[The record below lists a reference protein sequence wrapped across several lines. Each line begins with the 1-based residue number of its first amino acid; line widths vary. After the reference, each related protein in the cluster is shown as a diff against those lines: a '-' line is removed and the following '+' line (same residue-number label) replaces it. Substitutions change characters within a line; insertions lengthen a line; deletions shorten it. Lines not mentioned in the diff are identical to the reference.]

1 MKKTTNEK
9 KSLFKSFLTA
19 FAIMALATPVFA
31 YQDAGS
37 LDVKAIKRLY
47 PGKTYSPYAQRA
59 FPDQVYWGD
68 THLHTALSPDAG
80 LFGNTLGVE
89 EAYRFARGEE
99 VTSSTGLPA
108 KLGRPLDWLVVTDHT
123 DMMGFGSDL
132 KRVAPNLLAVPKSRE
147 WIEGLQKGGDAA
159 AAAALDLITTFS
171 QGKVPIEIVKQY
183 SPGSTIF
190 AGVWD
195 IIVDAAE
202 KYNEPGRFTALIG
215 YEWTSVPKGNNLHRN
230 VIFRDGGDL
239 ARQMMP
245 MTTIPPLGSTDPLDL
260 YKWMDSYEAKTGGNV
275 FALAHN
281 GNLSNGWMFPVDKT
295 YAGGKVNKD
304 YVEQRAKHEP
314 LYEVTQIKGD
324 GEAHPY
330 LSPDDEYA
338 DYETWDA
345 GNLDLSEAKK
355 NSMLQYEYAREALKQ
370 GLALEE
376 KLGTN
381 PYKFGLSGATDS
393 HTSLATAEE
402 ENFFGKSTS
411 AEPSKS
417 RVNHP
422 FTKNEN
428 GAFEGYEL
436 VASGYT
442 GVWATENT
450 RKAIYDAMVRKE
462 TYATTGPRIPVRF
475 FGGWE
480 FTDDDLRSRAP
491 AFVGYEKGVP
501 MGGDLSKAPK
511 GKAPTFMVY
520 ALRDPIGAN
529 LDRIQIIKGWLD
541 KDGKTQER
549 IYDVSVSDGRKI
561 GKDGRCKTP
570 VGNTVD
576 LEAATWLNTI
586 GASELGTVWTDPGF
600 DPSQKAFYYAR
611 VIEIPT
617 PRWVLYDKVRLG
629 AEVPKEAKL
638 IHQERAYTSPIWYT
652 P

>member
-1 MKKTTNEK
+1 
-9 KSLFKSFLTA
+9 
-19 FAIMALATPVFA
+19 
-31 YQDAGS
+31 
-37 LDVKAIKRLY
+37 
-47 PGKTYSPYAQRA
+47 
-59 FPDQVYWGD
+59 
-68 THLHTALSPDAG
+68 
-80 LFGNTLGVE
+80 
-89 EAYRFARGEE
+89 
-99 VTSSTGLPA
+99 
-108 KLGRPLDWLVVTDHT
+108 
-123 DMMGFGSDL
+123 
-132 KRVAPNLLAVPKSRE
+132 
-147 WIEGLQKGGDAA
+147 
-159 AAAALDLITTFS
+159 
-171 QGKVPIEIVKQY
+171 
-183 SPGSTIF
+183 
-190 AGVWD
+190 
-195 IIVDAAE
+195 
-202 KYNEPGRFTALIG
+202 
-215 YEWTSVPKGNNLHRN
+215 
-230 VIFRDGGDL
+230 
-239 ARQMMP
+239 
-245 MTTIPPLGSTDPLDL
+245 
-260 YKWMDSYEAKTGGNV
+260 
-275 FALAHN
+275 
-281 GNLSNGWMFPVDKT
+281 
-295 YAGGKVNKD
+295 
-304 YVEQRAKHEP
+304 
-314 LYEVTQIKGD
+314 
-324 GEAHPY
+324 
-330 LSPDDEYA
+330 
-338 DYETWDA
+338 
-345 GNLDLSEAKK
+345 
-355 NSMLQYEYAREALKQ
+355 MLQYEYAREALKQ

-376 KLGTN
+376 KFGTN

-586 GASELGTVWTDPGF
+586 GASELGTVWTDPDF

-617 PRWVLYDKVRLG
+617 PRWVLYDKIRLG

>member
-1 MKKTTNEK
+1 MKKMTKGKRSCCN
-9 KSLFKSFLTA
+9 LLLAA
-19 FAIMALATPVFA
+19 FVIIAVAIPAFA
-31 YQDAGS
+31 YQDIGTHGTEN
-37 LDVKAIKRLY
+37 IKRFY

-99 VTSSTGLPA
+99 VISSTGLPA

-123 DMMGFGSDL
+123 DMMGFGTDL
-132 KRVAPNLLAVPKSRE
+132 KRGAPNLLAVPKSRE

-159 AAAALDLITTFS
+159 AAAAVDLITTFS

-183 SPGSTIF
+183 SPGSPIF
-190 AGVWD
+190 SGVWD

-202 KYNEPGRFTALIG
+202 KYNEPGRFTAFIG

-230 VIFRDGGDL
+230 VIFRDGGDK

-245 MTTIPPLGSTDPLDL
+245 MTTIPPLG
-260 YKWMDSYEAKTGGNV
+260 YEAKTGGNV

-281 GNLSNGWMFPVDKT
+281 GNLSNGWMFPVDET
-295 YAGGKVNKD
+295 YAGGKVNKE
-304 YVEQRAKHEP
+304 YVEQRAKREP

-330 LSPDDEYA
+330 LSPDDEFA

-355 NSMLQYEYAREALKQ
+355 NIMLQYEYAREALKQ

-376 KLGTN
+376 EFGTN

-393 HTSLATAEE
+393 HTSLATGEE

-422 FTKNEN
+422 FTKNDN

-491 AFVGYEKGVP
+491 AFIGYEKGVP
-501 MGGDLSKAPK
+501 MGGDLAKAPK

-520 ALRDPIGAN
+520 ALRDSIGAN
-529 LDRIQIIKGWLD
+529 LDRIQIVKGWLD
-541 KDGKTQER
+541 RDGSTHER

-586 GASELGTVWTDPGF
+586 GASELGAVWSDPDF
-600 DPSQKAFYYAR
+600 DPKEKAFYYAR

>member
-132 KRVAPNLLAVPKSRE
+132 KRGAPNLLAVTKSRE

-281 GNLSNGWMFPVDKT
+281 GNLSNGWMFPVDET

-376 KLGTN
+376 KFGTN

-586 GASELGTVWTDPGF
+586 GASELGTVWTDPDF

-617 PRWVLYDKVRLG
+617 PRWVLYDKIRLG